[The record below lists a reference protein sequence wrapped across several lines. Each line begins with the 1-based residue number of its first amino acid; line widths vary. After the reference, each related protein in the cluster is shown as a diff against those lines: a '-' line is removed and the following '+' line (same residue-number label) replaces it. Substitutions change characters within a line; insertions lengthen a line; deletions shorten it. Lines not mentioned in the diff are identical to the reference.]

1 MAILMRF
8 PGGKRKAFTLS
19 YDDGTIHDKRLVATM
34 EQYGIKG
41 TLNVNTASIGVAPNK
56 LTWQELRALADS
68 PSVEIAA
75 HGYRHHALAQ
85 VELGVATYDVMKGRE
100 TLETNL
106 ARIVRGMAYA
116 SGSVSDEVVTILR
129 SCGIEYSRTSGSTEG
144 FEVPSDWL
152 RLSATCHHNNP
163 RLMELAKDFVERGD
177 EGYVWRNRPMLFYV
191 WGHSYEFDRNGNWQ
205 VLEELCEYVG
215 GRDDVWYA
223 TNGEIVS
230 YVNAFRAL
238 RWSHDQSIVQ
248 NPTATDVCFFCDGKT
263 VTVRSGET
271 VRIG

>member
-75 HGYRHHALAQ
+75 HGYRHHSLAQ
-85 VELGVATYDVMKGRE
+85 VELGVATYDVMKDRE

-116 SGSVSDEVVTILR
+116 NGSYSDSVVQVLKD
-129 SCGIEYSRTSGSTEG
+129 CGIAYARTTVATRD
-144 FEVPSDWL
+144 FKIPTDWL
-152 RLSATCHHNNP
+152 RLPVTC
-163 RLMELAKDFVERGD
+163 
-177 EGYVWRNRPMLFYV
+177 
-191 WGHSYEFDRNGNWQ
+191 
-205 VLEELCEYVG
+205 
-215 GRDDVWYA
+215 
-223 TNGEIVS
+223 
-230 YVNAFRAL
+230 
-238 RWSHDQSIVQ
+238 
-248 NPTATDVCFFCDGKT
+248 
-263 VTVRSGET
+263 
-271 VRIG
+271 